1 MRAKL
6 PETEGFA
13 ERNGNRIHYEVYGQ
27 GPQTMVFL
35 PPWSIVHSR
44 IYKAQIPYFSERFR
58 CIAYDALGNGQ
69 SDRPDDTAA
78 YSLNNCVADALAVM
92 DATEAGEAIL
102 VGLSFGGLLAC
113 CIAAYH
119 PERAKAAIL
128 AGVAGVVGPTHSH
141 MSPKHFL
148 TPRETFEGWDK
159 YNRAYWLA
167 DYPDFARHFISQHLH
182 RAAFDQADR
191 GRHRLGQRD
200 QRPGAG
206 EDRRGPRHHARRSTS
221 PRRCTAASAAPCW
234 RSTATTTRSSPTAA
248 ASSSPS

>member
-6 PETEGFA
+6 PDKEGFA

-141 MSPKHFL
+141 MTAEALPDASARPSRAGTSTIAPTGWRTIPTSP
-148 TPRETFEGWDK
+148 
-159 YNRAYWLA
+159 
-167 DYPDFARHFISQHLH
+167 
-182 RAAFDQADR
+182 
-191 GRHRLGQRD
+191 
-200 QRPGAG
+200 
-206 EDRRGPRHHARRSTS
+206 STS
-221 PRRCTAASAAPCW
+221 SRT
-234 RSTATTTRSSPTAA
+234 
-248 ASSSPS
+248 SSPSRIRPSRSRTGSPGPTRPTARCW

>member
-6 PETEGFA
+6 PENDGFA

-58 CIAYDALGNGQ
+58 CIVYDALGNGQ
-69 SDRPDDTAA
+69 SDRPDDTTA

-119 PERAKAAIL
+119 PERARAAIL
-128 AGVAGVVGPTHSH
+128 AGVAGGVGA
-141 MSPKHFL
+141 SP
-148 TPRETFEGWDK
+148 
-159 YNRAYWLA
+159 
-167 DYPDFARHFISQHLH
+167 
-182 RAAFDQADR
+182 
-191 GRHRLGQRD
+191 
-200 QRPGAG
+200 
-206 EDRRGPRHHARRSTS
+206 S
-221 PRRCTAASAAPCW
+221 PI
-234 RSTATTTRSSPTAA
+234 TATALPE
-248 ASSSPS
+248 PPEDI